1 MDFEDDDEKSFIE
14 IEAVHANLFVQRIK
28 SMKLPPKTIPLKII
42 IRIAMLFLIVVLFT
56 ACEDK
61 NTYIEPP
68 PPKVTV
74 AEPLQQ
80 DVIDYLQFT
89 GNTRAF
95 EEVEIRARVSGFLQ
109 SMHFTPGTLADMG
122 DPLFVIDPR
131 EYQAEVNASIAELN
145 AAKAMQHRAKIE
157 YDRAKRVFDK
167 GAGRETD
174 VVKWRGERDVALA
187 QIERAKAKVERAK
200 LNLSYTQIMAPISGR
215 VSRNFVDVGN
225 LVGEGEPTLLT
236 TLTRYDPMHVYFN
249 LNEYDLLRVMSM
261 YRKRIKEK
269 DLDPAEEPDSEAE
282 LQIFLGLANDQGYP
296 HQGVV
301 DFAASGVDPATGT
314 IQLRGVF
321 PNPGP
326 PNILLPGLFTRLRM
340 PIDKLEN
347 ALLVTE
353 RAIGADQGGNYL
365 LTVNSEN
372 VVEKTP
378 IRMGQLVDG
387 LRVIKEGLQP
397 GVPVIVKGLQRARPG
412 GKVDPEK
419 IDMKTLTISA
429 KKAAAETKVEQN
441 NTKQDSSN
449 TDPTA
454 PAGDDA
460 TTAGKEEN
468 SKN

>member
-1 MDFEDDDEKSFIE
+1 
-14 IEAVHANLFVQRIK
+14 
-28 SMKLPPKTIPLKII
+28 MKLPSKIIPLKFIMP
-42 IRIAMLFLIVVLFT
+42 IAMLFLVVVLLA
-56 ACEDK
+56 ACEEK
-61 NTYIEPP
+61 NTYVEPP

-80 DVIDYLQFT
+80 EVIDYLQFT

-131 EYQAEVNASIAELN
+131 EYQAEVNATIAELN

-174 VVKWRGERDVALA
+174 VVKWRGERDVAQA
-187 QIERAKAKVERAK
+187 AIERAKASVERAN
-200 LNLSYTQIMAPISGR
+200 LNLGYTQIMAPISGR

-236 TLTRYDPMHVYFN
+236 TITRYDPIYVYFN
-249 LNEYDLLRVMSM
+249 LHEYDLLRVQSM

-269 DLDPAEEPDSEAE
+269 DIDPAEEPDSEAE
-282 LQIFLGLANDQGYP
+282 LQIFLGLANEQGYP

-314 IQLRGVF
+314 IQLRGIF

-326 PNILLPGLFTRLRM
+326 PYVLIQGLFTRLRM
-340 PIDKLEN
+340 PIDKREN
-347 ALLVTE
+347 ALLVSE

-365 LTVNSEN
+365 LSVNSDN
-372 VVEKTP
+372 VVEKKP

-387 LRVIKEGLQP
+387 LRVIEEGLLP
-397 GVPVIVKGLQRARPG
+397 GERVIVKGLQRARTG

-419 IDMKTLTISA
+419 IDMKTLTVSA
-429 KKAAAETKVEQN
+429 SKAATKAKAEPN
-441 NTKQDSSN
+441 NTKQDSSSD
-449 TDPTA
+449 DPAA

-460 TTAGKEEN
+460 TTAGQEEKSN
-468 SKN
+468 E

>member
-1 MDFEDDDEKSFIE
+1 MTGNKKIRCKKVFLKL
-14 IEAVHANLFVQRIK
+14 NLIF
-28 SMKLPPKTIPLKII
+28 
-42 IRIAMLFLIVVLFT
+42 AMILLTLGFFL
-56 ACEDK
+56 ACEQK
-61 NTYIEPP
+61 NTYVKPP

-80 DVIDYLQFT
+80 EVIEYLEFT

-95 EEVEIRARVSGFLQ
+95 EEVEIRARVSGFLH
-109 SMHFTPGTLADMG
+109 SMHFTPGTRVDMG

-131 EYQAEVNASIAELN
+131 EYQAEVNATNAELN

-187 QIERAKAKVERAK
+187 AIERAKASVERAK
-200 LNLSYTQIMAPISGR
+200 LNLGYTQVTAPISGR

-236 TLTRYDPMHVYFN
+236 TITRYDPMYVYFN
-249 LNEYDLLRVMSM
+249 LNEYDLLRVQSM

-269 DLDPAEEPDSEAE
+269 DIDPAEEPDSEAE
-282 LQIFLGLANDQGYP
+282 IQVFLGLANEQGYP
-296 HQGVV
+296 HEGVV
-301 DFAASGVDPATGT
+301 DFRASGVDPATGT

-326 PNILLPGLFTRLRM
+326 PNLLVPGLFTRLRM
-340 PIDKLEN
+340 PIDKREN
-347 ALLVTE
+347 ALLVSE
-353 RAIGADQGGNYL
+353 RAIGADQGGNFL
-365 LTVNSEN
+365 LSVNSDN
-372 VVEKTP
+372 VVEKTT

-387 LRVIKEGLQP
+387 LRVIEEGLEP
-397 GVPVIVKGLQRARPG
+397 GKLVIVKGLQRARPG

-419 IDMKTLTISA
+419 IDMKTLTVSA
-429 KKAAAETKVEQN
+429 KKAAAKAKLEQAKA
-441 NTKQDSSN
+441 KQDSSN
-449 TDPTA
+449 TAPTA
-454 PAGDDA
+454 PAGDEVKL
-460 TTAGKEEN
+460 KE
-468 SKN
+468 